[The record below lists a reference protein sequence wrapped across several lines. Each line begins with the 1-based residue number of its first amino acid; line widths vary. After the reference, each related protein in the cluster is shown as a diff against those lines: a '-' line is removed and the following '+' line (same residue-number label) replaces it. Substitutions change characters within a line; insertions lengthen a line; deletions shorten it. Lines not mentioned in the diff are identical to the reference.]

1 MKNRMIT
8 TIVSLLSMIVAL
20 SLAWGLDHWV
30 EFLRRRG
37 IEDFSAS
44 RSFWGITLAN
54 WMIAIAVFWLIWL
67 VYSIGKNSLIGWCYF
82 VIGLV
87 LSLYPVLRF
96 TLPLYEILPVLR
108 FLLYSPNTYLAF
120 VATFIAI
127 MGGITLFRPE
137 RVKT

>member
-1 MKNRMIT
+1 
-8 TIVSLLSMIVAL
+8 
-20 SLAWGLDHWV
+20 
-30 EFLRRRG
+30 
-37 IEDFSAS
+37 
-44 RSFWGITLAN
+44 
-54 WMIAIAVFWLIWL
+54 MIAIAVFWLIWL

-127 MGGITLFRPE
+127 MGGLTLFRPE